1 MSELANESSAQSAST
16 NGSAPAPSQ
25 PSGVNV
31 GRPVIYLAVAAA
43 IGLGSLL
50 LPSGGTAPTAP
61 NAAAAAPSTA
71 PAAPCTEIRQ
81 SLRPRGPLPAPGA
94 MPPGSTMAKIA
105 ARGRLIAGVDQGKY
119 LVGYRDPIT
128 GQLAGSD
135 IDIVRQIA
143 QAIFGD
149 PDKVQ
154 YVVLDIADRA
164 NAVDRGQVDMV
175 VNTFS
180 VTCDRQKMVE
190 FSSSYLQATARVL
203 VPVDSG
209 VREVEDLA
217 GKKVCTSAGSTTEV
231 MLRAQ
236 KVKLDVYTLPGI
248 PDCMV
253 DLQHGRAA
261 AVSSDDVILAGLAAQ
276 DPQTEVVGRSLLPSD
291 YAVGMR
297 RDAPDLV
304 RFVNGVLEKARSD
317 GSLAASD
324 RRWLGRLRPVPQ
336 PARAAYRD

>member
-1 MSELANESSAQSAST
+1 VSVST
-16 NGSAPAPSQ
+16 NGSAPPIGPRRQ
-25 PSGVNV
+25 PGVNV
-31 GRPVIYLAVAAA
+31 GRPVIFLAVAAA

-50 LPSGGTAPTAP
+50 LPSGGATTAAP
-61 NAAAAAPSTA
+61 SAAAAAPTTASTA
-71 PAAPCTEIRQ
+71 PCTQIRE
-81 SLRPRGPLPAPGA
+81 SLRPQGPLPPPGA

-119 LVGYRDPIT
+119 LVGYRDPIS

-149 PDKVQ
+149 PNKVQ

-164 NAVDRGQVDMV
+164 NAVNRSQVDMV
-175 VNTFS
+175 VNSFS
-180 VTCDRQKMVE
+180 VTCDRQKTVE
-190 FSSSYLQATARVL
+190 FSSSYLEATARIL

-209 VREVEDLA
+209 VHEVEDLA

-236 KVKLDVYTLPGI
+236 KVHLDVYTLPGI

-253 DLQHGRAA
+253 DLQHGRTA

-276 DPQTEVVGRSLLPSD
+276 DPQTAVVGRSLLASD

-304 RFVNGVLEKARSD
+304 RFVNGVLEKARAD

-324 RRWLGRLRPVPQ
+324 QRWLGRLKPLPQ